1 MKRKEGRY
9 IHVHAHIYL
18 FAYQYICKYKSIWSI
33 INAYKKYIKTLL
45 FLDHGTVSDL
55 KHLCILFC
63 GVSRVSHNNITF
75 FRAQCSQWIAG
86 LILQSEK
93 KCLAQ
98 PGNQERMCKTGHM
111 IRVIHFL
118 PSFLSPLIS
127 LSWHCLWYLYLPR
140 NNKSSLFP
148 FPKSCYATL
157 TFSPWRKATLHRT
170 DAANWFIHAN
180 SA

>member
-93 KCLAQ
+93 KMFGTTRKSGKNVQ
-98 PGNQERMCKTGHM
+98 DWSYDKSDP
-111 IRVIHFL
+111 F
-118 PSFLSPLIS
+118 SPLFSESINQSVMTLPMIFIS
-127 LSWHCLWYLYLPR
+127 AS
-140 NNKSSLFP
+140 KQ
-148 FPKSCYATL
+148 
-157 TFSPWRKATLHRT
+157 
-170 DAANWFIHAN
+170 
-180 SA
+180 